1 MAQEIKHI
9 LFDLGGVLVDWDPN
23 YLYTK
28 LIPDQEERKWFLE
41 QVCSL
46 DWNEQQDGGRTIEE
60 GIKVLSA
67 LYPGYADL
75 IFAYYDRWEEMLRG
89 PIEGTVAIFSALKK
103 NKNVG
108 LYALTN
114 WSAETF
120 PRALEIFDFL
130 HCFDGRVVSGEEKTR
145 KPFNEIYEIFLKRY
159 SLSANQTLFIDDNS
173 RNILAAEKLGFTC
186 HHFTD
191 PDALFAS
198 LKKFGLL

>member
-9 LFDLGGVLVDWDPN
+9 IFDLGGVLVDWDPN

-28 LIPDQEERKWFLE
+28 LIPDQEERKWFLD

-60 GIKVLSA
+60 GTKVLSA

-75 IFAYYDRWEEMLRG
+75 ILAYYERWEEMLRG

-103 NKNVG
+103 NKNIG

-130 HCFDGRVVSGEEKTR
+130 HWFDGRVVSGEEKTR
-145 KPFNEIYEIFLKRY
+145 KPFNEIYEIILKRY
-159 SLSANQTLFIDDNS
+159 NLSANQTLFIDDNS

-191 PDALFAS
+191 PDALSVS
-198 LKKFGLL
+198 LKKLGLL